1 MTGASDQ
8 VASNCYTGRGSAG
21 CRRVPARS
29 FTSLSQLMRSRASE
43 PFHEPAHQSM
53 PTEPAR
59 RLSGG
64 PLAAIERLLRGG
76 DRGYFDLF
84 EQAGDN
90 AAHAAELL
98 ERLLADFP
106 EVGSLAQEIEACE
119 TAGDRATQEV
129 MRRLNASFVTP
140 IDREDI
146 IRLGST
152 IDDIVDFIDEAAGI
166 CRVPSRGADGA
177 GPGTGRRCSS
187 TRRGHLARAI
197 RLMSRLEDITR
208 ARRRGASPRE
218 PGRSDPSP
226 CDRVAVRGAGSIRWS

>member
-1 MTGASDQ
+1 
-8 VASNCYTGRGSAG
+8 
-21 CRRVPARS
+21 
-29 FTSLSQLMRSRASE
+29 
-43 PFHEPAHQSM
+43 M

-152 IDDIVDFIDEAAGI
+152 IDDIVDFIDEAAGYLI
-166 CRVPSRGADGA
+166 VYRVEAPMAQAQELAAVLVDA
-177 GPGTGRRCSS
+177 
-187 TRRGHLARAI
+187 TRHLARAI
-197 RLMSRLEDITR
+197 RLMSRLEDIDEPAAEVHR
-208 ARRRGASPRE
+208 LENQGDQILRHAIASLFEARI
-218 PGRSDPSP
+218 DPM
-226 CDRVAVRGAGSIRWS
+226 VVIRWKDIFERLEDAIDATERAMYVLQSIIIKNI